1 MSRLRMGIVGAGMAG
16 LYAAYRLREQGH
28 DVMVFEKDSDVG
40 GTWHV
45 NDYPG
50 LHVDVITRSYEFAE
64 MRSSAWSR
72 RYAPGVEVGAY
83 LKSFTREKDLY
94 PLIRLGTEVT
104 GTTWRGDAWEVVTA
118 DGSAHVFDA
127 VLVATGFLRV
137 PKMPRFPGLDGFQG
151 PAFHSSRWD
160 HSVSLD
166 GKRIG
171 VIGTGSSGIQI
182 VSELGKR
189 GHDVVH
195 FIRTPQW
202 IQIKENPPISW
213 LEKVLLCVPA
223 TAKYWD
229 RRMQRLRV
237 RTEGPETWRLEP
249 GADRNAANQRFLDM
263 LEREI
268 PDPVLRKRLTPA
280 EPLGCKRIPKSPDY
294 YQVLQRPNVRPVF
307 GPVGGVEPDGIVDAD
322 GTKHPVDVLV
332 LATGFDTHAYMR
344 PLRITGANGVTI
356 DELWRDSVFS
366 YRGVGL
372 PQMPNL
378 FLLNGPFAPINSLAI
393 PLCLRD
399 EVGYLLRLLD
409 VIGREGK
416 PMAPTRAATERF
428 VQTIRDRLPNT
439 TYSLCDNW
447 YTDASGTQVI
457 WPFTRAEHGRQ
468 YDELNLD
475 DFETFGLPVKA
486 LR

>member
-1 MSRLRMGIVGAGMAG
+1 MAG
-16 LYAAYRLREQGH
+16 LYAAYRLKESGYE
-28 DVMVFEKDSDVG
+28 VVVFEKNSDVG
-40 GTWHV
+40 GTWLQ

-64 MRSSAWSR
+64 MRSSTWSK
-72 RYAPGVEVGAY
+72 RYAPGVEIGAY
-83 LKSFTREKDLY
+83 LKSFARRKGLY
-94 PLIRLGTEVT
+94 PLIRFGSEVAEASWHD
-104 GTTWRGDAWEVVTA
+104 GVWQIVTT
-118 DGSAHVFDA
+118 DGETHVFDVA
-127 VLVATGFLRV
+127 MVATGFLRV
-137 PKMPRFPGLDGFQG
+137 PKMPRIEGMDDFRGT
-151 PAFHSSRWD
+151 AFHSSRWD
-160 HSVSLD
+160 HSLSFT
-166 GKRIG
+166 GKRVG

-202 IQIKENPPISW
+202 IQIKENPSISW
-213 LEKVLLCVPA
+213 LEKLLLRIPA
-223 TAKYWD
+223 LAKYWD
-229 RRMQRLRV
+229 TRMARLRV
-237 RTEGPETWRLEP
+237 KTDGPETWRLEP
-249 GADRNAANQRFLDM
+249 GPDRDAANQRFLDV
-263 LEREI
+263 LEQEI
-268 PDPVLRKRLTPA
+268 PDPALRRKLTPA

-294 YQVLQRPNVRPVF
+294 YRVLQRPNVQPVF
-307 GPVGGVEPDGIVDAD
+307 GPLGHIEHDGVVD
-322 GTKHPVDVLV
+322 GTGVKHTLDVIV
-332 LATGFDTHAYMR
+332 FATGFDTHAYMR
-344 PLRITGANGVTI
+344 PMRITGANGVTL
-356 DELWRDSVFS
+356 DELWQGAVFS

-399 EVGYLLRLLD
+399 EVGYLLRLLA
-409 VIGREGK
+409 VIERDRT
-416 PMAPTRAATERF
+416 PIAPTRAATDRF
-428 VQTIRDRLPNT
+428 VDTIREKLPQT

-475 DFETFGLPVKA
+475 DFETFGLPVEA
-486 LR
+486 LS